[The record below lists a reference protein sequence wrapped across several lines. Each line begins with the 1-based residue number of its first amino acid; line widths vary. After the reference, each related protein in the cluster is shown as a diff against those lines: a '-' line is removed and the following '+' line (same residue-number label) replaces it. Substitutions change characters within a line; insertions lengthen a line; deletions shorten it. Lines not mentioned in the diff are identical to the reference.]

1 MYMLIDYDQK
11 GGRLISYRTFGES
24 ERDAARKAR
33 LDLELQL
40 HAAGEMREVVI
51 LRAVDE
57 AQIRR
62 THRRYFETLD
72 QLLAPDTLERYERA
86 PTKQKSKTI

>member
-11 GGRLISYRTFGES
+11 IGRLVSFQTFDES
-24 ERDAARKAR
+24 EHELAKRAR
-33 LDLELQL
+33 LQMELEQ

-51 LRAVDE
+51 LRAIDE

-72 QLLAPDTLERYERA
+72 ELLAPDTLKRYDTNGA
-86 PTKQKSKTI
+86 